1 MNILPVTYH
10 SLGKYSDA
18 QKIEL
23 NVLDKRNRLLGE
35 EHPDAINAMENLA
48 VTVYHLQRFKDA
60 TRLEVQ
66 VVDVGKKTFGEEHP
80 QIVKAVALLA
90 EIRSQVNTKLQE
102 LKLKKRASL
111 IYSRVWL
118 IHILITLAHYL
129 FEIASTFSKIFKRKL
144 LQYSNISQIIN
155 SYSDFQ

>member
-1 MNILPVTYH
+1 
-10 SLGKYSDA
+10 
-18 QKIEL
+18 
-23 NVLDKRNRLLGE
+23 
-35 EHPDAINAMENLA
+35 MENLA

-60 TRLEVQ
+60 ARLEVQ
-66 VVDVGKKTFGEEHP
+66 VVDVRKKIFGEEHP

-102 LKLKKRASL
+102 LKLQKRVSL

-129 FEIASTFSKIFKRKL
+129 FEIESTFSKIFKRKL

-155 SYSDFQ
+155 SYLDLQ